1 MSMKRVVS
9 IIIVLILVCN
19 LFNTV
24 SFAEEVYRVISSL
37 VAIEANS
44 RYVVTLDKAVN
55 ITGYSIYTSYKY
67 SGTTPIITL
76 YFYNSSD
83 VQIYSKTIGSYFET
97 ENISLTGVK
106 KIIIINMSYRLDSSG
121 ARLLQ
126 PIFINYLDLYIAG
139 PTPPKQ
145 VPNVR
150 VKDMTST
157 SVTITWDPNPGAEKY
172 IVYLDG
178 QNYGET
184 TNTEYTIDGLQ
195 SNTSYT
201 VVIAAVN
208 KAGEGPPSEP
218 CTFTTPEPPPE
229 PPTKVMNVNVKD
241 MTATSVLI
249 SWDPNPES
257 EGVFNYVIYLN
268 GQKYGETTDTEYKI
282 DNLQPNTSYE
292 VTITAINKDGEGPAS
307 EPCIFTTPELPPEPA
322 TKVKNLVIKNMT
334 STSATISWTPNP
346 EAEKIT
352 KYIIYLNGEKYGE
365 TEDTEYVIEGLKEG
379 EKYVVTVTAVN
390 DLGEGPASEPITFTN
405 SKIADISNTIK
416 VQDIL
421 SSIAVLFTNLWP
433 LLAFA
438 LSLIAI
444 VPITTTLKHSFR
456 RRSDA

>member
-1 MSMKRVVS
+1 MKRVVS
-9 IIIVLILVCN
+9 VIVVLILVCN

-24 SFAEEVYRVISSL
+24 SFAEEVYRVISS
-37 VAIEANS
+37 VAIETNS
-44 RYVVTLDKAVN
+44 IYVVTLDKAVN

-67 SGTTPIITL
+67 SGTTPRITL
-76 YFYNSSD
+76 RFYNSSD
-83 VQIYSKTIGSYFET
+83 VHIYSKTIGSYFET

-106 KIIIINMSYRLDSSG
+106 KIIIENESYRLDSSG
-121 ARLLQ
+121 AQLLQ

-139 PTPPKQ
+139 STPPKQ
-145 VPNVR
+145 VQNVR

-241 MTATSVLI
+241 MTATSATI
-249 SWDPNPES
+249 TWDPNPEP
-257 EGVFNYVIYLN
+257 EGVLKYVIYLN
-268 GQKYGETTDTEYKI
+268 GQKYGETTNTEYKI

-292 VTITAINKDGEGPAS
+292 VTITAVNSDGEGPPS
-307 EPCIFTTPELPPEPA
+307 DPCTFRTPELPPEPA
-322 TKVKNLVIKNMT
+322 TQVKNIVIKGLT
-334 STSATISWTPNP
+334 STSATISWAPNP
-346 EAEKIT
+346 GAERIT

-365 TEDTEYVIEGLKEG
+365 TEDTEYVIDGLKEG
-379 EKYVVTVTAVN
+379 EKYTVTVAAVN
-390 DLGEGPASEPITFTN
+390 ALGEGPTSDPIVFIT
-405 SKIADISNTIK
+405 SKIVDISSTIK
-416 VQDIL
+416 IQDIL
-421 SSIAVLFTNLWP
+421 SSITVLFTNLWP
-433 LLAFA
+433 LVAFVLA
-438 LSLIAI
+438 LIAI
-444 VPITTTLKHSFR
+444 VPITGTLKQIFR
-456 RRSDA
+456 RRSNA